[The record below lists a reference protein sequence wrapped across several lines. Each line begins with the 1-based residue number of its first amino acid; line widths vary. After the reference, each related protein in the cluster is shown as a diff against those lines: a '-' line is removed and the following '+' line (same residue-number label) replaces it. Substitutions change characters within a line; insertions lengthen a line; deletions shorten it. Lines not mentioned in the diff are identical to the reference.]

1 MTTPK
6 GMTQIERLKRD
17 GLYGTAGD
25 PFWNKKTKTHECCG
39 TRRSYYHRKGCKAC
53 AGDTIEADNQ
63 EGGGQS

>member
-17 GLYGTAGD
+17 GLYGTAKD

-39 TRRSYYHRKGCKAC
+39 TKRSYYHRKGCPAC
-53 AGDTIEADNQ
+53 KKEDE
-63 EGGGQS
+63 